1 MISPSLSWLEL
12 SVLHMLYSHVDKKKS
27 KLKRDKQASNALWRK
42 AMRACKTCG
51 KEDLKSVKFC
61 TSCGSPMQEAG
72 SLVTPVNAPK
82 PGPAEIPAPTPPEA
96 GPVGRSR
103 KATVIDFIKS
113 STERLPTRKE
123 KGAAE
128 PKPDVVRTFCNHV
141 FFVIEIFRLSDQ
153 RCGEIPIKQDSFK
166 NVVCFLALWPKCE
179 SLLSQVM
186 LGQIGPPVGSYYKEI
201 RYTTSRIAE

>member
-1 MISPSLSWLEL
+1 MP
-12 SVLHMLYSHVDKKKS
+12 V
-27 KLKRDKQASNALWRK
+27 
-42 AMRACKTCG
+42 CKTCG

-82 PGPAEIPAPTPPEA
+82 PGPAEIPPEA

-141 FFVIEIFRLSDQ
+141 FFVIEILFRISDQ
-153 RCGEIPIKQDSFK
+153 RCGVIPIKQDSFK
-166 NVVCFLALWPKCE
+166 NEV
-179 SLLSQVM
+179 SS
-186 LGQIGPPVGSYYKEI
+186 
-201 RYTTSRIAE
+201 